1 MSKINFQFKNLFKK
15 MDQEKLQKLTDTGV
29 KIAKVILKA
38 GIAIG
43 SVALLGKAN
52 EELGKYGL
60 NIGYTADGG
69 IDIKPTKKPEP
80 EKPKEPVT
88 YDTKKLHFNSSSAQ
102 ERAIAEIYL
111 AASASYSNDTKIK
124 AARRIFTIGANG
136 DESTQLTA
144 IQALG
149 RLGDSSY
156 SNQVKD
162 YVNNAIADLAEI
174 EPKSEKPEEATGAA
188 DKDKNDDEGTE
199 KKDDKEGN
207 ENE

>member
-38 GIAIG
+38 GVAIG

-52 EELGKYGL
+52 EELGKYG
-60 NIGYTADGG
+60 
-69 IDIKPTKKPEP
+69 
-80 EKPKEPVT
+80 
-88 YDTKKLHFNSSSAQ
+88 SSSAQ

-136 DESTQLTA
+136 DENTQLTA

-174 EPKSEKPEEATGAA
+174 EPKSEKPEEATGAT
-188 DKDKNDDEGTE
+188 DKDKNDDEDAE